1 MAQTTMHESG
11 VRAPVVIPRRRA
23 AIQAPPPAFDV
34 ALAPAP
40 VTWRSASASGPDS
53 WHIDATAVG
62 KEVGRLKPLDVIMH
76 FASNDSLAT
85 YCNDTNVTC
94 TKQWAGVVNTA
105 QIQLQ
110 ANASK
115 SNFKAKSPRA
125 NAGERPPAQRQ
136 RELQQQDRP
145 GGAHAGEAHA
155 ARPRGP
161 QHALLV
167 GHGLEAETHLPLQ
180 QVSSIPFGPGRFWI
194 FKIQSKSM

>member
-1 MAQTTMHESG
+1 MHGSG

-23 AIQAPPPAFDV
+23 AIQAPPPASDV
-34 ALAPAP
+34 ALAPAL
-40 VTWRSASASGPDS
+40 VTWRSASASGPDG

-62 KEVGRLKPLDVIMH
+62 KEVGRLKPLDVIVH

-94 TKQWAGVVNTA
+94 TKQWTGVVNAA

-110 ANASK
+110 ANAS
-115 SNFKAKSPRA
+115 NFKAKSPG
-125 NAGERPPAQRQ
+125 AGERPPAQRQ

-155 ARPRGP
+155 ARPGGP
-161 QHALLV
+161 QHALPV
-167 GHGLEAETHLPLQ
+167 GHGLEAETHLPPQ

>member
-1 MAQTTMHESG
+1 MHEPG

-23 AIQAPPPAFDV
+23 AIQAPPSASDV

-62 KEVGRLKPLDVIMH
+62 KEVGRLKPLNVIVH

-94 TKQWAGVVNTA
+94 TKQWAGVVNA
-105 QIQLQ
+105 EHIQLQ
-110 ANASK
+110 ANA

-125 NAGERPPAQRQ
+125 SAGERPPAQRQ

-155 ARPRGP
+155 TRPRGP
-161 QHALLV
+161 QHALPV
-167 GHGLEAETHLPLQ
+167 DHGLEAETHLPPQ
-180 QVSSIPFGPGRFWI
+180 QVSSIPFGPGLFWI